1 MEKKMSQ
8 FRDPKT
14 SKIYSSWKELQDA
27 RLADELS
34 SQGKEI
40 NNSKDLTSP
49 TNTPRRFKLHI
60 FKQGDLADE
69 GVEIKN
75 QMDSTTKKIIPP
87 KSKLKRLMAHD
98 PSDNNEEKKKEKE
111 SKPPEYI
118 PKLKRSINDKSI
130 LNESS
135 TQSEEKENQIE
146 SKTGKI
152 TNLKS
157 FKKAESKMNES
168 SYDDYEPKIM
178 NGNELLEYEEDSSN
192 WIIDQFLPIGLTI
205 LGADPK
211 TGKSRLARS
220 IAMDIIFGNPFFNS
234 YKTEKGGVLYLSY
247 EEGPRTVKDQ
257 IDRLLANREIER
269 MIGQKELINF
279 HFVHKINCLEI
290 GLNLEDYIEEQ
301 YRKHSNIKLII
312 IDPYGAS
319 MSSDNLN
326 TYSFGKDYK
335 GLAGLQHIAVELQ
348 IAIMVIA
355 HTRKSKS
362 GDNPFNS
369 ISGTLGV
376 TAPPDCLWVLIKSG
390 NSGNATLHV
399 RGREREDGAYSLNFN
414 NQLMEWEYVGEKI
427 FPETTPERE
436 EIINLFIPD
445 PNAELKVVSIYQK
458 LGKKQNN
465 ISSLIGK
472 LVYEGILENGS
483 IFGYYRLTRSE
494 EHTSE

>member
-1 MEKKMSQ
+1 MKNSMNSKPKRQYPKVKK
-8 FRDPKT
+8 FV
-14 SKIYSSWKELQDA
+14 KEEPL
-27 RLADELS
+27 LNELS
-34 SQGKEI
+34 TQNEEI
-40 NNSKDLTSP
+40 ANSTEV
-49 TNTPRRFKLHI
+49 TPNIYALHRFKLSD
-60 FKQGDLADE
+60 QGE
-69 GVEIKN
+69 EIKN
-75 QMDSTTKKIIPP
+75 QYYSTPFP
-87 KSKLKRLMAHD
+87 KRSLRLRIKEMA
-98 PSDNNEEKKKEKE
+98 SNKSSEKSEEKKNENE

-118 PKLKRSINDKSI
+118 AKLKQPLNEKSL

-135 TQSEEKENQIE
+135 TQSEEKENQTE
-146 SKTGKI
+146 SNSGKV
-152 TNLKS
+152 TKLKS
-157 FKKAESKMNES
+157 FKKTDGKMNDS
-168 SYDDYEPKIM
+168 SYDEYEPKIM
-178 NGNELLEYEEDSSN
+178 NGNELLEYEGNNSN
-192 WIIDQFLPIGLTI
+192 WIIEQFLPIGLTI
-205 LGADPK
+205 FGAYPK

-355 HTRKSKS
+355 HTRKAKS
-362 GDNPFNS
+362 DDNPFNS

-376 TAPPDCLWVLIKSG
+376 TAPADCLWVLIKSG
-390 NSGNATLHV
+390 ITGNATLHV
-399 RGREREDGAYSLNFN
+399 RGREREDGHYSLNFDK
-414 NQLMEWEYVGEKI
+414 QLMEWKSIGDKI
-427 FPETTPERE
+427 EIETTPERK
-436 EIINLFIPD
+436 EILNVFKLHPD
-445 PNAELKVVSIYQK
+445 TELKTGFIAAQLGKSQPNVSIQLK
-458 LGKKQNN
+458 
-465 ISSLIGK
+465 K
-472 LVYEGILENGS
+472 LVKQGILVSGKTYGS
-483 IFGYYRLTRSE
+483 YRVGDGYINKI
-494 EHTSE
+494 